1 VSQTA
6 ANRAFRKPYCCLA
19 TSHSWPH
26 SCAVAARVFGG
37 ARAELLKQTQSLMP
51 AQTNP
56 MQRLLLMRAR
66 PKVLLATNF
75 EVGTRSAARGMV
87 LAVLCIVGY
96 QTGILCTKRVP
107 T

>member
-1 VSQTA
+1 MRCRSEG
-6 ANRAFRKPYCCLA
+6 
-19 TSHSWPH
+19 
-26 SCAVAARVFGG
+26 GG

-75 EVGTRSAARGMV
+75 EVGTRSAARGVV

-107 T
+107 TEKGT

>member
-1 VSQTA
+1 MRRGSEG
-6 ANRAFRKPYCCLA
+6 
-19 TSHSWPH
+19 
-26 SCAVAARVFGG
+26 GG

-75 EVGTRSAARGMV
+75 EVGTQRLGMV
-87 LAVLCIVGY
+87 LGVLCIVGY
-96 QTGILCTKRVP
+96 PTGISY
-107 T
+107 